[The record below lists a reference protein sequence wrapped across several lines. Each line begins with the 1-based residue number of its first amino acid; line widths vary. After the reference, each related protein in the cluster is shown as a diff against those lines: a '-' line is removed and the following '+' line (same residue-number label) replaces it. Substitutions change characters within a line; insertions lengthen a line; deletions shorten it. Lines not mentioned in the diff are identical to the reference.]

1 MQLKESTMTVKVILK
16 TRNPRNNERLTL
28 ECEFTRV
35 PTVGEH
41 IWLVVD
47 SGYYTDSCY
56 KVVYVAHMPFFTELS
71 EDHYKHCAQVYAVEV
86 DVNESV
92 AVTEFFS

>member
-1 MQLKESTMTVKVILK
+1 MTVKVLLN
-16 TRNPRNNERLTL
+16 TRNPKTNERLTL

-41 IWLVVD
+41 IWLVD
-47 SGYYTDSCY
+47 SGYYTQDCY
-56 KVVYVAHMPFFTELS
+56 KVVYVAHMPFFTGLS
-71 EDHYKHCAQVYAVEV
+71 ECHYTHSAQVYAVEV

-92 AVTEFFS
+92 RDTDFFS